1 MTISLQGVSVSRGVA
16 IGQVHIVQRDQLDV
30 HEYKIRKTQLDDEIL
45 RFNDAIA
52 LSRQQLRAIRD
63 HIPVSTSVD
72 ISAFLDTHLLMLEDV
87 TLAEEPKRI
96 IKERL
101 CNAEWAL
108 KLQRDALVN
117 VFNEMADSYL
127 STRRDDVDHVVNRIL
142 RVLLNQKPLLH
153 EVPNNNIKNR
163 IIIADDLTPSD
174 TVLMQHYGIA
184 AFATEYGGP
193 TSHTAILARSLGIPA
208 IIGLHNAH
216 RFIKND
222 DMVIV
227 DGSTGVVLVD
237 PDRSTKSYYEKSKR
251 DEKRYYV
258 SLGKLKN
265 APTQSKDGISIM
277 LMANIELPKDFE
289 SVRDVGAKGVGL
301 YRTEFLYMNRETPPD
316 EEEHYETYL
325 NVLKALRG
333 LPLTIRTL
341 DLGADKQVDGAG
353 NQTGH
358 VRSNPALGLRAIRL
372 CLKEPEL
379 FRPQLRAMLR
389 ASAHGPV
396 RIMIPMLTNIQEMQQ
411 VLQMIDDLKKE
422 LDNQLIKYDTDIK
435 IGGMIEVPAAAIC
448 ADIFAK
454 KLDFLS
460 IGTNDLIQYTM
471 AIDRVNDEVNY
482 LYDPLHPAVL
492 RLIKT
497 TIDAGKK
504 AGIPVSMCGEMAGEK
519 EHTQLLLG
527 LGLREFSVHT
537 SALLEVKKIIN
548 NTDISELKTLTKKV
562 LNAATG
568 AEINLLLQQ
577 LATETA

>member
-1 MTISLQGVSVSRGVA
+1 MTISIQGVSVSRGIA
-16 IGQVHIVQRDQLDV
+16 IGQIHIVQHDQLDV
-30 HEYKIRKTQLDDEIL
+30 REYSIRNSQVEDEL
-45 RFNDAIA
+45 SRFNNAIA
-52 LSRQQLRAIRD
+52 DARQQLRAIRD

-72 ISAFLDTHLLMLEDV
+72 ISAFIDTHLLMTEDI
-87 TLAEEPKRI
+87 TLTEEPKRI

-117 VFNEMADSYL
+117 VFDEMADAYL

-142 RVLLNQKPLLH
+142 RVLLKQKPLLH
-153 EVPNNNIKNR
+153 EVPDDHLKNR
-163 IIIADDLTPSD
+163 IIMADDLTPAD

-184 AFATEYGGP
+184 AFATEFGGP

-208 IIGLHNAH
+208 VVGLHSAR
-216 RFIKND
+216 RFVKNND
-222 DMVIV
+222 LVII
-227 DGSTGVVLVD
+227 DGSTGMLLVD
-237 PDRSTKSYYEKSKR
+237 PDKSTKSYYEKR
-251 DEKRYYV
+251 QREVKRYYS

-265 APTQSKDGISIM
+265 ASTESVDGIPIT
-277 LMANIELPKDFE
+277 LTANIELPKDFE
-289 SVRDVGAKGVGL
+289 TVRDVGAKGVGL

-316 EEEHYETYL
+316 EEEHFETYL

-353 NQTGH
+353 SQTGQ
-358 VRSNPALGLRAIRL
+358 VGSNPALGLRAIRL

-379 FRPQLRAMLR
+379 FRPQLRAILR

-396 RIMIPMLTNIQEMQQ
+396 KIMIPMLTNIQEVNQ
-411 VLQMIDDLKKE
+411 VLQIVEDIKTD
-422 LDNQLIKYDTDIK
+422 LDNESIDYDVDIK

-448 ADIFAK
+448 AAIFAK

-492 RLIKT
+492 RLIET
-497 TIDAGKK
+497 TIK
-504 AGIPVSMCGEMAGEK
+504 AGEKANIPVSMCGEMAGEK
-519 EHTQLLLG
+519 EYTQLLLG

-537 SALLEVKKIIN
+537 ASLLEIKKIIN
-548 NTDISELKTLTKKV
+548 NTNIDELASLIRKV
-562 LNAATG
+562 HNASSG
-568 AEINLLLQQ
+568 AEVNLLLQR
-577 LATETA
+577 LNTD